1 MSILEDDLGEGLVG
15 GVGDAERDVFHA
27 KAIGDVAGFA
37 VEFHGWAAAPLA
49 DDFDVDPADAAAP
62 AGAESFHRGFFCG
75 EAAGIAFVFILEAL
89 AVFALGGRV
98 EAAKDRFAVA
108 LDGGSYSPNFRD
120 IDSEA
125 DDQRILPGGT
135 DTLVCAHLRQN
146 YCTARSELGG
156 WRDSYA
162 LRFKPAQ
169 ARVPVPPCCRDCDY
183 TDRIVTTAKT
193 SPRKRGKS
201 KSKVKSS
208 KSGTLKPASSKKI
221 SAKANLKTNGR
232 KLGSKGWV
240 ERTQRGVTVLQAAAL
255 NRLPWLVHG
264 FSMRSGGVSEIDGE
278 KVLNLGAVEWDKR
291 ENVEENRRRFVA
303 AAGASDLSFV
313 SLHQIHSDVVRIFDA
328 SPTKQCK
335 GDALATNRKGLL
347 LGVRTAD
354 CSPVLVVDPKK
365 RVVAAIHAGWRGTLA
380 RIVAKTIGQMQMEFG
395 SEPKDLLAAIGPTI
409 GGCCYEVGTE
419 VAADFSAKFSNA
431 AEFFDELRTG
441 DEPNPLQWLN
451 MMPPGHQPP
460 PKKVLLD
467 LKRAN
472 RAQLLEAGVVE
483 KNIFVT
489 ELCTSCDVDRLFSY
503 RKEGAMSGRLLAA
516 VGIRG

>member
-1 MSILEDDLGEGLVG
+1 M
-15 GVGDAERDVFHA
+15 
-27 KAIGDVAGFA
+27 
-37 VEFHGWAAAPLA
+37 P
-49 DDFDVDPADAAAP
+49 
-62 AGAESFHRGFFCG
+62 
-75 EAAGIAFVFILEAL
+75 
-89 AVFALGGRV
+89 
-98 EAAKDRFAVA
+98 
-108 LDGGSYSPNFRD
+108 
-120 IDSEA
+120 
-125 DDQRILPGGT
+125 
-135 DTLVCAHLRQN
+135 
-146 YCTARSELGG
+146 
-156 WRDSYA
+156 
-162 LRFKPAQ
+162 
-169 ARVPVPPCCRDCDY
+169 DCDY

-193 SPRKRGKS
+193 SPRKSGKS
-201 KSKVKSS
+201 KNKSKSA

-221 SAKANLKTNGR
+221 NAKPNSKTNGR
-232 KLGSKGWV
+232 KLGSKDWI
-240 ERTQRGVTVLQAAAL
+240 ERTQRGVTVLQATAF
-255 NRLPWLVHG
+255 NKLPWLVHG
-264 FSMRSGGVSEIDGE
+264 FSTRSGGVSEIEDE

-303 AAGASDLSFV
+303 AAGAGDLSFV

-328 SPTKQCK
+328 TPSKQCK
-335 GDALATNRKGLL
+335 GDALATNTKGLL

-431 AEFFDELRTG
+431 SEFFDELRTG

-467 LKRAN
+467 LKKAN
-472 RAQLLEAGVVE
+472 KLQLFDAGVLE

-503 RKEGAMSGRLLAA
+503 RKEEAMSGRLLA
-516 VGIRG
+516 VIGISA